1 MNSLRSSAQIA
12 FAAVALAGFVSN
24 SFANTPTGDIEAP
37 ARNLLTENPR
47 LQQLLAEANRA
58 SGPEEIIRLASAG
71 ADSSVIQT
79 YVEYSGRR
87 YELDADQIIQ
97 LHKLGVSP
105 GVISAMIR
113 RGASNA
119 SQSPAPAP
127 APVSPI
133 VIQVEAPATQP
144 ASTVTYIHNRPR
156 YYYNTY
162 RPLYFSAYP
171 YGSCAPGYYG
181 HGGFGSY
188 YYRPSYW
195 NYRPARWSDY
205 RYRGCW

>member
-12 FAAVALAGFVSN
+12 LAAGALAGFVSY
-24 SFANTPTGDIEAP
+24 SSANTPAGDIEAP
-37 ARNLLTENPR
+37 TRNLLTENPR

-71 ADSSVIQT
+71 ADPSVIQT
-79 YVEYSGRR
+79 YVENSGRR
-87 YELDADQIIQ
+87 YDLDADQIIQ

-105 GVISAMIR
+105 GIISTMIR
-113 RGASNA
+113 RGADNA

-127 APVSPI
+127 TSVSPI

-144 ASTVTYIHNRPR
+144 ASTVTYIPNRPR
-156 YYYNTY
+156 YYYNNY
-162 RPLYFSAYP
+162 RPLYVSAYP

-181 HGGFGSY
+181 YGGFSSY
-188 YYRPSYW
+188 HYRPSYW
-195 NYRPARWSDY
+195 NYRPAWCSDY